1 MNQTPDQPTAT
12 PDQPTAT
19 PDQPAATPDQPLG
32 APVEFTGAAAPGR
45 RPHRGRYATVR
56 PLEPD
61 ADAATLYTISHAPTG
76 DPSIWTY
83 LYDGPYPSIE
93 PFQQA
98 LHRQAAGDDPLF
110 FSITSAGDEDSPR
123 GIVTYMSIVPEHG
136 TIELGN
142 IWFGP
147 RLKRTPA
154 ATEAIFLLARHAF
167 DDLGYRRLEWKCNA
181 LNAPSRAAALR
192 FGFSYEGVFHNHRVV
207 KGRNRD
213 TAWYA
218 ITDARWPALRAA
230 FETWLDPSNFDADG
244 AQRRR
249 LTDLMDRTIGQ
260 ETPGPDRPEG

>member
-1 MNQTPDQPTAT
+1 MMSQ
-12 PDQPTAT
+12 T
-19 PDQPAATPDQPLG
+19 PDQPAAAPGQPLG
-32 APVEFTGAAAPGR
+32 VPVDFAGTTTPERTT
-45 RPHRGRYATVR
+45 HRGRHAAVR
-56 PLEPD
+56 PLEPQTD
-61 ADAATLYTISHAPTG
+61 TETLYAISHAPTG

-93 PFQQA
+93 PFQES
-98 LHRQAAGDDPLF
+98 LRRQAAGDDPLF
-110 FSITSAGDEDSPR
+110 FTITSAGDEDTPR
-123 GIVTYMSIVPEHG
+123 GIVTYMAIVPEHG

-147 RLKRTPA
+147 SLKRTPA

-192 FGFSYEGVFHNHRVV
+192 FGFSFEGIFHNHRVV

-218 ITDARWPALRAA
+218 ITDARWPALRAE
-230 FETWLDPSNFDADG
+230 FETWLDPLNFDADG
-244 AQRRR
+244 AQRKR
-249 LTDLMDRTIGQ
+249 LTDLTA
-260 ETPGPDRPEG
+260 TGPTFAPQTRDGLEG